1 MGLIAFLGDNAT
13 QIDAKE
19 YEEKI
24 REDDPK
30 LLQHDENIVYAFKGR
45 GGAGRDHTMLTT
57 KRVLVRD
64 KRGMTGKRIRYVSCP
79 YTSIRAF
86 SVETAGSID
95 ADQELKI
102 YARGVGKLAIDFVN
116 KVDIL
121 AVNRFLS
128 TVVIGGKG
136 AAGAAAGALV
146 HDANAGMSG
155 STTGLLDLFGSN
167 YAQIDNQ
174 KVETQLK
181 SSPNVLIDK
190 EKVELAFKCGRDSFI
205 LTSHRILKIDVQGIT
220 GKSTEYL
227 TILWPTI
234 KGFSG
239 KLQQCFFGMR
249 LY

>member
-19 YEEKI
+19 YEAKI

-30 LLQHDENIVYAFKGR
+30 LLQNDENVVYAFKGR

-64 KRGMTGKRIRYVSCP
+64 KRGMTGKRIRYVSVP

-116 KVDIL
+116 DVDIL

-128 TVVIGGKG
+128 TVVIMGEG
-136 AAGAAAGALV
+136 AGQTAAA
-146 HDANAGMSG
+146 DANAGMSG

-167 YAQIDNQ
+167 YAQIDNK

-181 SSPNVLIDK
+181 SSPNVLIDE

-205 LTSHRILKIDVQGIT
+205 LTSHRVLKIDVQGVT
-220 GKSTEYL
+220 GKSIEYL
-227 TILWPTI
+227 SILWPAI

-239 KLQQCFFGMR
+239 
-249 LY
+249 